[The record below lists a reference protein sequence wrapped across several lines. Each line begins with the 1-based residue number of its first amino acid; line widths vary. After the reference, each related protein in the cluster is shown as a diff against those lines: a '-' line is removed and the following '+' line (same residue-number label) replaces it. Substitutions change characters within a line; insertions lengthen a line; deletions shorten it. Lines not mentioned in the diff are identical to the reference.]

1 MVDKRLRMPSKPFP
15 QDLVFRVSKCTGAS
29 TDGEAEEARMKGN
42 KRSGAFSIS
51 INSAVDDPRV
61 GSQISS
67 PPIRFHK
74 LWLLGWKKSQTSPL
88 EFFDMHFLISDCL
101 SRVGNNT
108 SNLAASASLMD
119 WVPKTP
125 FHWDWETLELF
136 SGKESEISKAAQ
148 VPDLKIDGGAFI
160 CNGSVCSSGGGAS
173 SGLELGNRSS
183 KSSISASV
191 DSLAGAGKRK
201 SQLNF
206 DSAERAPHNLDNN
219 IIARVEDSGT
229 STVPVAADHPK
240 EPLTGLKLGQTYF
253 EDVASVN
260 NIKSLSSSA
269 TMTSSAALA
278 KKSRVSQ
285 LNLQSPYC
293 QVEGCNID
301 LTTAKDYHRKHRVCE
316 SHSKS
321 PKVIVAGKER
331 RFCQQCSR
339 FHDLSEFDQ
348 KKRSCRRRLSD
359 HNARRR
365 KPQPTTISFNSS
377 RLSSSYCDDR
387 HQMNLVFGRAP
398 LGHVT
403 TTVSSPWNNL
413 GSFKL
418 LQAKESWTKSN
429 KAGCTDGQL
438 QFSSI
443 CQTNNTSTLN
453 HDLDRLLSFKGTAAE
468 VLNQDLEA
476 SAFASNM
483 NVTPDLRRA
492 LSLLSN
498 DSWLAGPS
506 SLKFVNA
513 QNASTTQPAVNT
525 AESTAGI
532 LQDGQ
537 PLEHPMMLPVHLHIG
552 QFQEFQLHKA
562 PFQTSFFDSTQIH

>member
-1 MVDKRLRMPSKPFP
+1 
-15 QDLVFRVSKCTGAS
+15 
-29 TDGEAEEARMKGN
+29 
-42 KRSGAFSIS
+42 
-51 INSAVDDPRV
+51 
-61 GSQISS
+61 
-67 PPIRFHK
+67 
-74 LWLLGWKKSQTSPL
+74 
-88 EFFDMHFLISDCL
+88 
-101 SRVGNNT
+101 
-108 SNLAASASLMD
+108 MD

-125 FHWDWETLELF
+125 FPWDWETLELF

-160 CNGSVCSSGGGAS
+160 CNRSVCSSGRGAS
-173 SGLELGNRSS
+173 SVLELGNRSS

-191 DSLAGAGKRK
+191 DSLSGAGKRK

-206 DSAERAPHNLDNN
+206 DSAGRAPRNLDNN

-229 STVPVAADHPK
+229 STVP
-240 EPLTGLKLGQTYF
+240 
-253 EDVASVN
+253 
-260 NIKSLSSSA
+260 
-269 TMTSSAALA
+269 
-278 KKSRVSQ
+278 KSRVSQ
-285 LNLQSPYC
+285 QNLQSPYC

-321 PKVIVAGKER
+321 PKVIVAAKER
-331 RFCQQCSR
+331 R

-365 KPQPTTISFNSS
+365 KPQPTAISFNSS
-377 RLSSSYCDDR
+377 RLSSSYYDDR

-403 TTVSSPWNNL
+403 TTVSFPRNNL

-418 LQAKESWTKSN
+418 LQAKESWIKSN

-443 CQTNNTSTLN
+443 CQPNNASTLN

-468 VLNQDLEA
+468 VLNQGNLET
-476 SAFASNM
+476 SAFASNT
-483 NVTPDLRRA
+483 NITPDLRRA

-506 SLKFVNA
+506 SMKFVNT
-513 QNASTTQPAVNT
+513 QNAITTQPAVNM
-525 AESTAGI
+525 ADSTAGI
-532 LQDGQ
+532 LQDEQ
-537 PLEHPMMLPVHLHIG
+537 PLEHLMMLPVHLQIG
-552 QFQEFQLHKA
+552 EFQEFQLLKA
-562 PFQTSFFDSTQIH
+562 PFQTSFFDSTRIH